1 MDKGTMM
8 RLTGLDHGVDSAIPE
23 RWADQMVHQMG
34 LNYHSVIMY
43 YAWQYQQSPSGP
55 AHLGE
60 ALIEKM
66 QETQVPVSNGKC
78 SILDLVQTLLDYP
91 ENVEIRIR

>member
-34 LNYHSVIMY
+34 LDYHSVIMY
-43 YAWQYQQSPSGP
+43 YAWQYQKSPSGP
-55 AHLGE
+55 INLAE
-60 ALIEKM
+60 ALVEKM
-66 QETQVPVSNGKC
+66 QETQISASHGNC
-78 SILDLVQTLLDYP
+78 SILDLVQTLLDHP

>member
-23 RWADQMVHQMG
+23 RWADQMVQMG
-34 LNYHSVIMY
+34 LNYHSLITYCV
-43 YAWQYQQSPSGP
+43 WQYQKSPSGP
-55 AHLGE
+55 THLGE

-66 QETQVPVSNGKC
+66 QETQISASHGNC
-78 SILDLVQTLLDYP
+78 SILDLVQTLLDHP

>member
-23 RWADQMVHQMG
+23 RWADQMVQMG
-34 LNYHSVIMY
+34 LDYHSVIMY
-43 YAWQYQQSPSGP
+43 CVWQYQKSPSGP

-66 QETQVPVSNGKC
+66 QETQVPVSNCKC
-78 SILDLVQTLLDYP
+78 SILDLVQTLLDHP

>member
-34 LNYHSVIMY
+34 LDYHSVTMY
-43 YAWQYQQSPSGP
+43 YAWQYQKSPSGP
-55 AHLGE
+55 THLGE

-66 QETQVPVSNGKC
+66 QETQISVSHSKC
-78 SILDLVQTLLDYP
+78 SILDLVQTLLENP
-91 ENVEIRIR
+91 ECVEIRIR

>member
-23 RWADQMVHQMG
+23 RWADQMVHLMG
-34 LNYHSVIMY
+34 LNYHSLITY
-43 YAWQYQQSPSGP
+43 YVWQYQKSPSGP
-55 AHLGE
+55 THLGE

-66 QETQVPVSNGKC
+66 QETQISVSHGKC
-78 SILDLVQTLLDYP
+78 SILDLVQTLLENP
-91 ENVEIRIR
+91 EYVEIRIR